1 MKSKIESLRE
11 VLKAHSLGGYI
22 VPTKDEFQSEYPSA
36 FARRLEY
43 LTEFTCSNGVL
54 VIFENRA
61 LFFTDSRYLN
71 AAKES
76 IKDAEVFDIRGVTN
90 FDWAFDKKVGYDPK
104 ILTKYYLKIFEKL
117 NLVPVNGNL
126 VDKIWQNQPSIP
138 ASLAYHYDIKYSGQE
153 ADKKIEILR
162 EIIKKKK
169 YESLLIT
176 SPESVCWLLN
186 IRASDSETSPIML
199 SYCYVD
205 ADKLVLFTS
214 DREFATGALPKE
226 VVLKDF
232 SELEGF
238 LQNMNTKICVP
249 NNCAIAIAH
258 LIPSDKL
265 IEDSD
270 PILLL
275 RAIKNETEIEGAKQ
289 AHIKDAV
296 ALIEFFA
303 WFEENGIGLDEY
315 ELGLKL
321 TEFRDC
327 QESYVMDSFEPIC
340 GFRAN
345 GAKIHYK
352 ADEKTAEKISGN
364 GLLLI
369 DSGGHYLGGT
379 TDVTRTIAIGEPT
392 HKQKEYYTKVLKGH
406 IALAKVRFPKGLMG
420 CHLDV
425 LARQNLWDI
434 CEDYGHGTG
443 HGVGNMLSVHE
454 GPMSISLNDKSTILQ
469 EGMILSNEP
478 GYYKDGEFGIRIENL
493 QYIKKCEENVNFL
506 QFEQLT
512 LVPYCSDLILFD
524 RLNADETSYLRQY
537 NKRIEEVVMPLL
549 SDRGREFLRK

>member
-36 FARRLEY
+36 FARRLEH
-43 LTEFTCSNGVL
+43 LIEFTCSNGILVVL
-54 VIFENRA
+54 EGRT

-76 IKDAEVFDIRGVTN
+76 LKDAEVFDIRGIAN

-104 ILTKYYLKIFEKL
+104 ILTKQHLKIFEKL
-117 NLVPVNGNL
+117 NLLPISGNL
-126 VDKIWQNQPSIP
+126 VDKIWENQPPMP
-138 ASLAYHYDIKYSGQE
+138 ASKAYHYDIKYSGLKF
-153 ADKKIEILR
+153 DKKIANLR
-162 EIIKKKK
+162 EILIQKK

-186 IRASDSETSPIML
+186 IRASDSEFSPIML
-199 SYCYVD
+199 SYAYVD
-205 ADKLVLFTS
+205 GDNIVLFTS

-232 SELEGF
+232 SELETF
-238 LQNMNTKICVP
+238 LQKINTKICIP
-249 NNCAIAIAH
+249 NNCSLAISSM
-258 LIPSDKL
+258 IPSDQL
-265 IEDSD
+265 IEASD
-270 PILLL
+270 PILLM
-275 RAIKNETEIEGAKQ
+275 RALKNETEIEGAKQ

-303 WFEENGIGLDEY
+303 WFEDNGIGLDEY

-321 TEFRDC
+321 TEFRSK
-327 QESYVMDSFEPIC
+327 QNSYVMDSFEPIC

-352 ADEKTAEKISGN
+352 ADEKTAAKISGN

-392 HKQKEYYTKVLKGH
+392 YKQKEYYTKVLKGH
-406 IALAKVRFPKGLMG
+406 IALAKVKFPKGLMG
-420 CHLDV
+420 CHLDI

-493 QYIKKCEENVNFL
+493 QYIKKCQENENFL
-506 QFEQLT
+506 EFEQLT
-512 LVPYCSDLILFD
+512 SVPYCSDLILFD
-524 RLNADETSYLRQY
+524 QLSREELEYLRQY